1 MLLIATWNILLIHY
15 LPTQWQTTVFCF
27 HLYSFCTKFMCM
39 FLFFWQIKRLKEQH
53 FAELNEL
60 YNKLSAKL
68 QQIDSIIPRK
78 TPSEQ
83 HERMKSFKILLGRII
98 QMLLISKSAIQPSLR
113 DKIPLY
119 ERQILNIRNA
129 QRSHKPPTWQAP
141 NSNIS
146 QQQQPFQTLQAW

>member
-1 MLLIATWNILLIHY
+1 MTNHSVLFSSLYLLHQIY
-15 LPTQWQTTVFCF
+15 VYVFI
-27 HLYSFCTKFMCM
+27 
-39 FLFFWQIKRLKEQH
+39 FWQIKRLKEQH

-83 HERMKSFKILLGRII
+83 HERMKSFKILLGRIL

-119 ERQILNIRNA
+119 EKQILNIWNA

-141 NSNIS
+141 NLNIS

>member
-1 MLLIATWNILLIHY
+1 
-15 LPTQWQTTVFCF
+15 
-27 HLYSFCTKFMCM
+27 
-39 FLFFWQIKRLKEQH
+39 LKEQH

-129 QRSHKPPTWQAP
+129 QRSHKPPT
-141 NSNIS
+141 
-146 QQQQPFQTLQAW
+146 